1 MRGEENKGKLI
12 LISHPPSK
20 IRVIL
25 SFAVFIF
32 AFGVVMPI
40 SIHGLI
46 SRLTVPGYYD
56 LKAVESYLLLIPLLV
71 VFVLAMGVSM
81 MQYTY
86 RVYENGLTVMYPTF
100 LNWLFHKNRKEG
112 KFVRWE
118 QMLGYIRD
126 DGGDRKLRKLKQKG
140 LDTIVLFYWNYE
152 NLAIRMEMFGENMKD
167 VDVVERELIKHG
179 VREVPQRCPR
189 CGKELLGFDYL
200 YNRCERCRTEIF
212 KLPEG
217 AKIMPWIERHREM
230 RKNRKK

>member
-1 MRGEENKGKLI
+1 MRGVENKGKLI

-25 SFAVFIF
+25 SFALLAFIMGVAVPVYIW
-32 AFGVVMPI
+32 AFLTTPGVVRFSLSRTI
-40 SIHGLI
+40 AYLGSIVVSMLI
-46 SRLTVPGYYD
+46 
-56 LKAVESYLLLIPLLV
+56 A
-71 VFVLAMGVSM
+71 FVIGVSM
-81 MQYTY
+81 MQYGY

-100 LNWLFHKNRKEG
+100 LNWLFHRNKKEG

-152 NLAIRMEMFGENMKD
+152 DLAIRMEMFGENMSD
-167 VDVVERELIKHG
+167 VDVVERELKRHG
-179 VREVPQRCPR
+179 VREAPMRCPR

-200 YNRCERCRTEIF
+200 YNRCETCGTEIF

-230 RKNRKK
+230 RKR